1 MGWKS
6 VKEHYRILHNVA
18 VYPEKG
24 ICIGSPYIHDII
36 VISLDGVLTKTD
48 GEDRWGKSINADIDR
63 YQNEMRE
70 DPELLARLVAQPD
83 TFERS
88 IPVYTYEGAE
98 IVECACEEVGYP
110 NVTHDGRMMFENTF
124 SADRDQVVKWAA
136 RNARAS
142 VEGWSDR
149 VDECTRQLAKVKERR
164 DEASRQLAAF
174 EAMEAEVLAREAG
187 P

>member
-6 VKEHYRILHNVA
+6 VKDYYRILHNVA

-36 VISLDGVLTKTD
+36 IITEDGRIARAWGGPHR
-48 GEDRWGKSINADIDR
+48 GEIARYLKEMAAD
-63 YQNEMRE
+63 
-70 DPELLARLVAQPD
+70 PAKLAELVAQPD

-98 IVECACEEVGYP
+98 IVECACEELGWP
-110 NVTHDGRMMFENTF
+110 NVTHDRRMMHDNTF

-136 RNARAS
+136 KNARARIS
-142 VEGWSDR
+142 AREEHFQQAESR
-149 VDECTRQLAKVKERR
+149 LAETKGYL
-164 DEASRQLAAF
+164 DEARDQLAAF

-187 P
+187 A

>member
-6 VKEHYRILHNVA
+6 VKDHYRIDHNVA

-36 VISLDGVLTKTD
+36 VIDAATGQITR
-48 GEDRWGKSINADIDR
+48 RWGEPHRGLIARYLMEMDAD
-63 YQNEMRE
+63 
-70 DPELLARLVAQPD
+70 PAKLAELVAQPD

-98 IVECACEEVGYP
+98 IVECFCEELGWP
-110 NVTHDGRMMFENTF
+110 NVTHDGRMMHENTF
-124 SADRDQVVKWAA
+124 TADRDQVVKWAA
-136 RNARAS
+136 REARCA
-142 VEGWSDR
+142 VHAWADHRKEAQRRLDEVIDR
-149 VDECTRQLAKVKERR
+149 ETEAKRR
-164 DEASRQLAAF
+164 RAAF
-174 EAMEAEVLAREAG
+174 EDMEAKVLMREGGA